1 MEDQAKKSA
10 PTLKERAQQM
20 LEDEHLLLGMFEE
33 GDLPKWFDYLK
44 DKVPSEA
51 VVATL
56 LEKALNDKDVR
67 AIETLNKISEEKTS
81 SLELPDGFFDSNKD
95 IRIEI
100 VSPTQK
106 EEAEK
111 EEELSQESN

>member
-1 MEDQAKKSA
+1 MEDQTKKSA

-67 AIETLNKISEEKTS
+67 AIETLNKISEEKTNA
-81 SLELPDGFFDSNKD
+81 LEL
-95 IRIEI
+95 I
-100 VSPTQK
+100 VTKISALK
-106 EEAEK
+106 SFHRLK
-111 EEELSQESN
+111 RKKLKKKKN